1 MSDYAV
7 SGGLRRVLGLRD
19 VVLFMV
25 IAGSNLQWVATAAAS
40 GPSSLAVW
48 ILGAFAMFLP
58 LGVSVAFLSS
68 RFPDQG
74 GLYVWSKLAFGP
86 FAGFMTGWTYWT
98 ANLPYLPGLLY
109 FAAGSLLY
117 ASGGQTSA
125 NLGSPLYFITFSL
138 AGLSVAVYLN
148 VRGLGVAKWLN
159 NVGGVARWGAMAL
172 LAGFGAAL
180 WWRFGSATALDA
192 RSMTPGVRF
201 VDVIFWSTI
210 ALAWTGPEAAA
221 FMGGEIHE
229 PRRTLPLAFCVAA
242 PLIAGIYLIGTLS
255 VLVAVAPA
263 HTSALYGVME
273 ATAVAAQR
281 FDMSWIQV
289 VTACCV
295 SLSCV
300 ASVGAWLGA
309 TARIP
314 FAAGIDHYLPKSFAR
329 LHPRYG
335 SPTVAIAAQ
344 AVIAGL
350 FAVLG
355 QAGTSVKGAYD
366 ILVDMTVITTMLPF
380 LSLFGA
386 AIRLSSG
393 PRRPDEIHIPGG
405 RATIVALACVGLAT
419 TIGATALA
427 FMPAP
432 DEVNSALAIFKVTG
446 LSAIIL
452 GAGAAVYAT
461 GKARALRA
469 SGAPLSLRQ
478 AS

>member
-1 MSDYAV
+1 
-7 SGGLRRVLGLRD
+7 
-19 VVLFMV
+19 
-25 IAGSNLQWVATAAAS
+25 
-40 GPSSLAVW
+40 
-48 ILGAFAMFLP
+48 
-58 LGVSVAFLSS
+58 
-68 RFPDQG
+68 
-74 GLYVWSKLAFGP
+74 
-86 FAGFMTGWTYWT
+86 
-98 ANLPYLPGLLY
+98 
-109 FAAGSLLY
+109 
-117 ASGGQTSA
+117 
-125 NLGSPLYFITFSL
+125 
-138 AGLSVAVYLN
+138 
-148 VRGLGVAKWLN
+148 
-159 NVGGVARWGAMAL
+159 
-172 LAGFGAAL
+172 
-180 WWRFGSATALDA
+180 
-192 RSMTPGVRF
+192 
-201 VDVIFWSTI
+201 
-210 ALAWTGPEAAA
+210 
-221 FMGGEIHE
+221 
-229 PRRTLPLAFCVAA
+229 VAA

-405 RATIVALACVGLAT
+405 RATIIALACVGLAT

-432 DEVNSALAIFKVTG
+432 DEVNPALAIFKVTG

-461 GKARALRA
+461 GKARALRV